1 MLADGL
7 LSSKFALDYI
17 REESPK
23 ASILQ
28 VSIEN
33 SLEKQETDLVS
44 ATIRNDLML
53 YKVINEMRTVNKFL
67 AMHELKSVCDAYIP
81 VDLNVVS
88 KSPFINPKFPD
99 PEFHLAFL
107 LSNLTF
113 PYR

>member
-1 MLADGL
+1 
-7 LSSKFALDYI
+7 
-17 REESPK
+17 
-23 ASILQ
+23 
-28 VSIEN
+28 
-33 SLEKQETDLVS
+33 
-44 ATIRNDLML
+44 
-53 YKVINEMRTVNKFL
+53 MRTVNKFL